1 MMVLV
6 SYDVKVT
13 SDGGKRRLRN
23 VAKTC
28 TNYGQRVQGSVFE
41 CEVDPGQWV
50 RLKNTLENIIDSE
63 VDSLRYYY
71 MGANWKPKVEHVGAK
86 PSINFQGALIV

>member
-6 SYDVKVT
+6 SYDVMVT
-13 SDGGKRRLRN
+13 SPGGKRRLRQ
-23 VAKTC
+23 VVKAC
-28 TNYGQRVQGSVFE
+28 TNYGQRVQCSVFE
-41 CEVDPGQWV
+41 CEVDPAQWV
-50 RLKNTLENIIDSE
+50 KLKHMLESVIDDE

-86 PSINFQGALIV
+86 PSLDMQGPLIV